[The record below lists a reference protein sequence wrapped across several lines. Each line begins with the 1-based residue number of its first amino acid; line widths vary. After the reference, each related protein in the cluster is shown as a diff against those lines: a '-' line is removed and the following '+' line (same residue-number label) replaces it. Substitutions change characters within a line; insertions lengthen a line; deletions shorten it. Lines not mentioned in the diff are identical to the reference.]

1 MIFDASTLLSVF
13 DRDEVNH
20 WAVAGTIELLAGVE
34 PLVVSPFVVAKLE
47 PIVTTRYGA
56 EGWRATLHELA
67 SGAWTIAPVDPGHLA
82 SVAERCGSGASLA
95 AASSEVLVE
104 QDSS

>member
-1 MIFDASTLLSVF
+1 VIFDATTLLSVF

-20 WAVAGTIELLAGVE
+20 WAVTG
-34 PLVVSPFVVAKLE
+34 
-47 PIVTTRYGA
+47 
-56 EGWRATLHELA
+56 
-67 SGAWTIAPVDPGHLA
+67 TIAPVDPGHLA